1 MTHSDRHYQKYLDV
15 CLYVCSFVHQII
27 ENVSLVDMDGDQRLI
42 FGPLVPAQLSS
53 RHVDELIEEVQ
64 ELLIG
69 RLHDLTTNKMGAVR
83 REE

>member
-27 ENVSLVDMDGDQRLI
+27 ENVSLVDVDGDQRLI

-53 RHVDELIEEVQ
+53 RHVD
-64 ELLIG
+64 
-69 RLHDLTTNKMGAVR
+69 
-83 REE
+83 